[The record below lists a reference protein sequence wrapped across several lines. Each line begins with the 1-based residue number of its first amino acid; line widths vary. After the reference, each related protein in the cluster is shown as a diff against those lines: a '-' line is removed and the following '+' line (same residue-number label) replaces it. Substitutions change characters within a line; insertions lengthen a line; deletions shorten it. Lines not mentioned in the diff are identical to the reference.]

1 MLNTGR
7 LWADVRIAEVTGKGK
22 LVGNKHVKKHTSLYL
37 KISASFHKGLEIVSK
52 QNMGYND
59 PLRIIPKLL

>member
-7 LWADVRIAEVTGKGK
+7 LWADVRIAEVPGKGK

-37 KISASFHKGLEIVSK
+37 KLSVPSHKGLEIVSK
-52 QNMGYND
+52 QNMEYYD
-59 PLRIIPKLL
+59 PLRITPKRL